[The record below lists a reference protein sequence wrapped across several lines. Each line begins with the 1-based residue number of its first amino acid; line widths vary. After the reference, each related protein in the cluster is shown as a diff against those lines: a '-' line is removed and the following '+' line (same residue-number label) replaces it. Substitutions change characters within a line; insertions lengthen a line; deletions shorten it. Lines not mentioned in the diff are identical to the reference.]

1 MVEPSGRANPG
12 MTPLGRGLHVMSATT
27 TRTEVPHGHRRY
39 ETMQSAAERTGLSV
53 KSIRRRI
60 AEGHLTAYRLG
71 QRVIRL
77 DPAEVDDMF
86 TATTKW
92 AV

>member
-1 MVEPSGRANPG
+1 
-12 MTPLGRGLHVMSATT
+12 MSTAT
-27 TRTEVPHGHRRY
+27 TRTEPRRY

-60 AEGHLTAYRLG
+60 AEGRLSAYRMG

-77 DPAEVDDMF
+77 DPAEVDAMF

>member
-1 MVEPSGRANPG
+1 
-12 MTPLGRGLHVMSATT
+12 MSATST
-27 TRTEVPHGHRRY
+27 TTTERRY

-71 QRVIRL
+71 QRVIRV
-77 DPAEVDDMF
+77 DPSEVDAMF
-86 TATTKW
+86 TRTDAW
-92 AV
+92 AVA

>member
-1 MVEPSGRANPG
+1 
-12 MTPLGRGLHVMSATT
+12 MSATST
-27 TRTEVPHGHRRY
+27 TTERRY

-60 AEGHLTAYRLG
+60 AEGRLTAYRMG

-77 DPAEVDDMF
+77 DPSEVDSIF
-86 TATTKW
+86 TRTDAW
-92 AV
+92 AVD